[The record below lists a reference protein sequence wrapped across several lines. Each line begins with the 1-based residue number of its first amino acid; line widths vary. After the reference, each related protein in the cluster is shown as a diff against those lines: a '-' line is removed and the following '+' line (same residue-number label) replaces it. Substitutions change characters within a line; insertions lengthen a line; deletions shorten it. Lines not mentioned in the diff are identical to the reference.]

1 MQPSDSSKCDSQ
13 RIHLSRVAVLF
24 FISTRNRSQQT
35 GSLIISTTVILATPV
50 EQEGKMFR
58 QTVILNSSPPQA
70 LSEVFPDHLIYLFP
84 LFLFFSVGLTWSII
98 YRVSWLFSPLGHTPQ
113 EDKDVC
119 LFYSLILF
127 IVLFTKSLE

>member
-1 MQPSDSSKCDSQ
+1 
-13 RIHLSRVAVLF
+13 
-24 FISTRNRSQQT
+24 
-35 GSLIISTTVILATPV
+35 
-50 EQEGKMFR
+50 MFR